1 MTPLAPGKTLGI
13 LGGGQLG
20 RLIAEAAKAL
30 GYRTAALD
38 AAKDSPALQVVDV
51 PVVGGVDDPEAAK
64 RLAECSDL
72 VTLEWELISPAA
84 LEAAARV
91 KPLFPAPSVLAV
103 IADRLTQKK
112 FLDKHGVP
120 QTPYGEAASAADL
133 PYYPV
138 IVKRRSHGYDGKG
151 QARLN
156 SAADA
161 EKAPDIFAAPCVWE
175 KLVHYQREISVI
187 LARGRDG
194 GIAVYPIAENLHRG
208 GILHATRAPAAVS
221 PGVARRAVEIARGV
235 AEALDHVGV
244 LAVEMFVLPSERS
257 GEETLLVNEIAP
269 RVHNSG
275 HYTLGACATSQFE
288 QHVRAVCGLPL
299 GSVAMKDT
307 AVMVNLLGDLWA
319 NGEPDWSKL
328 GNIRGLTLHL
338 YGKSSARPGRKM
350 GHYVVVGIESAAE
363 WLRADERLASLRRKQ
378 GQAFT

>member
-1 MTPLAPGKTLGI
+1 MTALPPGKTLGI

-20 RLIAEAAKAL
+20 RLIAEAAKTL

-51 PVVGGVDDPEAAK
+51 HVVGGVDDPAAAR
-64 RLAECSDL
+64 RLAEASDL
-72 VTLEWELISPAA
+72 LTLEWELIAPAVLA
-84 LEAAARV
+84 EAARL

-112 FLDKHGVP
+112 FLDARGIP

-175 KLVHYQREISVI
+175 DLVHYQREISVI

-194 GIAVYPIAENLHRG
+194 EIAVYPLAENLHRN

-221 PGVARRAVEIARGV
+221 PGVAARAVKIARDV
-235 AEALDHVGV
+235 AEALGHVGV
-244 LAVEMFVLPSERS
+244 LAVEMFVMPSPNS
-257 GEETLLVNEIAP
+257 GEEALLVNEIAP

-307 AVMVNLLGDLWA
+307 AVMVNLLGDLWM
-319 NGEPDWSKL
+319 NGEPDWSAIAA
-328 GNIRGLTLHL
+328 IRGLKLHL

-363 WLRADERLASLRRKQ
+363 WLRADERLAALARRKTK
-378 GQAFT
+378 A